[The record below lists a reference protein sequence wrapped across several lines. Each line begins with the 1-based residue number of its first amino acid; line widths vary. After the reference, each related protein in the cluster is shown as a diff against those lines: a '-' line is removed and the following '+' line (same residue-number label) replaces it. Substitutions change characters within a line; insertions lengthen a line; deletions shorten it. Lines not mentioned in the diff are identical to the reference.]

1 MSKQIIYA
9 AVILLALAIGAQAHE
24 PTGLRLIREYHQ
36 RNARVQAEAA
46 RARQQFAEWQQEWHR
61 QAQVRQAVQQKASGE
76 R

>member
-1 MSKQIIYA
+1 MSKRIIYLA
-9 AVILLALAIGAQAHE
+9 AVLLALAIGAQAHE
-24 PTGLRLIREYHQ
+24 PIGLRLIREYHQ

-61 QAQVRQAVQQKASGE
+61 QAQVRQVAQQKASGK